1 MCRPCTTIEENS
13 IIPQELASFEDGPA
27 GLIRQSQ
34 YQ

>member
-13 IIPQELASFEDGPA
+13 IIPQELAAFDDGHA